1 VRTLNE
7 IQQMVETYLKNH
19 ESTLLSKY
27 TSIIVGGKRPIH
39 GREKSVEMTLTTFER
54 AEKCNA
60 LFLSEAGSGKTAL
73 ANELARM
80 DTKRVYLEVDFA
92 RLVVDLKDASD
103 LSGALKQM
111 ADEIEDAMKEI
122 NISLVLFFDEYHQ
135 LAKIS
140 ELALDGLK
148 PILEKSGSRGIRVIC
163 ATTYEEFDK
172 YLAENQALTERFQT
186 IKLEQL
192 TTDVIIQILQDF
204 ASDYITE
211 LPRDLAKYI
220 VDVTDKYFPE
230 RSQPRKSKD
239 VVDAMIGK
247 IQYAGKTVSKELVH
261 EVLRDGYDV
270 ELDTTVNP
278 FEIAKL
284 LNQRVFDQPNATQI
298 VEDSLQSQFAGFARK
313 DKPKASWLFCGKPAV
328 GKTELAKC
336 VADLMVKGSNNFI
349 RMDMSDYSHPDS
361 VATFKNELTR
371 KVWERPFSVILLDE
385 VEKATRGATLLLLQ
399 VLDEGYLTNRFN
411 RRVSFRNAYVIL
423 TTNAGSELFNTIGDY
438 FNDGD
443 GDLSKDRS
451 TLLPVLKRALSA
463 NGGDEIKFPP
473 ELLSRVD
480 AIIPFAPLSLET
492 QKKIAS
498 SALDKLAEETKQASN
513 TSIVFM
519 NKDDLVDYI
528 TIDLVSKNV
537 ETLGGAREV
546 KGIVSSL
553 VQTEIA
559 KAVNR
564 NPNRDTL
571 YVSVENM
578 ENSFARNTSIL
589 KTLAYLKVS

>member
-1 VRTLNE
+1 
-7 IQQMVETYLKNH
+7 MVETYLSNH
-19 ESTLLSKY
+19 KSTLLSKY
-27 TSIIVGGKRPIH
+27 TTIIIGGKRPVL
-39 GREKSVEMTLTTFER
+39 GRDKSVEMTLTTFER

-73 ANELARM
+73 ANELARV
-80 DTKRVYLEVDFA
+80 DTDRVYLEVDFA

-111 ADEIEDAMKEI
+111 ADEIEDAMNELRV
-122 NISLVLFFDEYHQ
+122 SMVLFFDEYHQ
-135 LAKIS
+135 LAKLS

-148 PILEKSGSRGIRVIC
+148 PILEKSGARGIRVIC

-192 TTDVIIQILQDF
+192 TTDVIIQIIQGF
-204 ASDYITE
+204 ASDYMD
-211 LPRDLAKYI
+211 LPYDLAKYI
-220 VDVTDKYFPE
+220 VEITDKYFPE

-247 IQYAGKTVSKELVH
+247 ITYAGKSVSKELVH

-278 FEIAKL
+278 FEIAEI
-284 LNQRVFDQPNATQI
+284 LNKQVFDQPNATQI
-298 VEDSLQSQFAGFARK
+298 VEDNLQSQFAGFERK

-336 VADLMVKGSNNFI
+336 VANLMVRGSNNFI

-371 KVWERPFSVILLDE
+371 KVWERPFSVVLLDE

-451 TLLPVLKRALSA
+451 TILPVLKRALSS

-480 AIIPFAPLSLET
+480 AIIPFAPLSLGT
-492 QKKIAS
+492 QKKIVS
-498 SALDKLAEETKQASN
+498 SALDKLAEETKRVSN
-513 TSIVFM
+513 TSIVFT
-519 NKDDLVDYI
+519 NKEDLIDFI

-578 ENSFARNTSIL
+578 ANSFARNSSIL

>member
-1 VRTLNE
+1 MRTLNE
-7 IQQMVETYLKNH
+7 IQQMVETYLSNH
-19 ESTLLSKY
+19 KSTLLSKY
-27 TSIIVGGKRPIH
+27 TSIIVGGKRPIL
-39 GREKSVEMTLTTFER
+39 GRDKSVEMTLTTFER

-73 ANELARM
+73 ANELARV
-80 DTKRVYLEVDFA
+80 DTDRVYLEVDFA

-111 ADEIEDAMKEI
+111 ADEIEDAMNELRV
-122 NISLVLFFDEYHQ
+122 SMVLFFDEYHQ
-135 LAKIS
+135 LAKLS

-148 PILEKSGSRGIRVIC
+148 PILEKSGARGIRVIC

-192 TTDVIIQILQDF
+192 TTDVIIQIIQGF
-204 ASDYITE
+204 ASDYMD
-211 LPRDLAKYI
+211 LPYDLAKYI
-220 VDVTDKYFPE
+220 VEITDKYFPE

-247 IQYAGKTVSKELVH
+247 ISYAGKSVSKELVH

-278 FEIAKL
+278 FEIANI
-284 LNQRVFDQPNATQI
+284 LNKQVFDQPNATQI
-298 VEDSLQSQFAGFARK
+298 VEDNLQSQFAGFERK

-336 VADLMVKGSNNFI
+336 VANLMVRGSNNFI

-371 KVWERPFSVILLDE
+371 KVWERPFSVVLLDE

-451 TLLPVLKRALSA
+451 TILPVLKRALSS

-480 AIIPFAPLSLET
+480 AIIPFAPLSLGT
-492 QKKIAS
+492 QKKIVS
-498 SALDKLAEETKQASN
+498 SALDKLAEETKRVSN
-513 TSIVFM
+513 TSIVFT
-519 NKDDLVDYI
+519 NKEDLIDFI

-578 ENSFARNTSIL
+578 ANSFARNSSIL

>member
-1 VRTLNE
+1 MRTLNE
-7 IQQMVETYLKNH
+7 IQQMVETYLSNH
-19 ESTLLSKY
+19 KSTLLSKY
-27 TSIIVGGKRPIH
+27 TSIIIGGKRPIL
-39 GREKSVEMTLTTFER
+39 GRDKSVDMTLTTFER

-73 ANELARM
+73 ANELARV
-80 DTKRVYLEVDFA
+80 DTDRVYLEVDFA

-111 ADEIEDAMKEI
+111 ADEIEDAMNELRV
-122 NISLVLFFDEYHQ
+122 SMVLFFDEYHQ
-135 LAKIS
+135 LAKLS

-148 PILEKSGSRGIRVIC
+148 PILEKSGARGIRVIC

-192 TTDVIIQILQDF
+192 TTDVIIQIIQGF
-204 ASDYITE
+204 ASDYMD
-211 LPRDLAKYI
+211 LPYDLAKYI
-220 VDVTDKYFPE
+220 VEITDKYFPE

-247 IQYAGKTVSKELVH
+247 ISYAGKSVSKELVH

-278 FEIAKL
+278 FEIANI
-284 LNQRVFDQPNATQI
+284 LNKQVFDQPNATQI
-298 VEDSLQSQFAGFARK
+298 VEDNLQSQFAGFERK

-336 VADLMVKGSNNFI
+336 VANLMVRGSNNFI

-371 KVWERPFSVILLDE
+371 KVWERPFSVVLLDE

-451 TLLPVLKRALSA
+451 TILPVLKRALSSS
-463 NGGDEIKFPP
+463 GGDEIKFPP

-480 AIIPFAPLSLET
+480 AIIPFAPLSLGT
-492 QKKIAS
+492 QKKIVS
-498 SALDKLAEETKQASN
+498 SALDKLAEETKRVSN
-513 TSIVFM
+513 TSIVFT
-519 NKDDLVDYI
+519 NKEDLIDFI

-578 ENSFARNTSIL
+578 ANSFARNSSIL

>member
-1 VRTLNE
+1 MRTLNE
-7 IQQMVETYLKNH
+7 IQEMVQTYLSNH
-19 ESTLLSKY
+19 TSTLLSKY
-27 TSIIVGGKRPIH
+27 TSIIIGGKRPIL
-39 GREKSVEMTLTTFER
+39 GRDKSVEMTLTTFER

-73 ANELARM
+73 ANELARI
-80 DTKRVYLEVDFA
+80 DTNRVYLEVDFA

-111 ADEIEDAMKEI
+111 ADEIEEAMNELQL
-122 NISLVLFFDEYHQ
+122 SLVLFFDEYHQ

-192 TTDVIIQILQDF
+192 TTDVIIQIIQGF
-204 ASDYITE
+204 ASDYME
-211 LPRDLAKYI
+211 LPYDLAKYI
-220 VDVTDKYFPE
+220 VDITDKYFPE

-247 IQYAGKTVSKELVH
+247 IKYAGKSVSKELVH

-278 FEIAKL
+278 FEIANI
-284 LNQRVFDQPNATQI
+284 LNQHVFDQPNATQI
-298 VEDSLQSQFAGFARK
+298 VEDNLQGQFAGYERK

-336 VADLMVKGSNNFI
+336 IANLMVRGSNNFI

-371 KVWERPFSVILLDE
+371 KVWERPFSVVLLDE

-423 TTNAGSELFNTIGDY
+423 TTNAGSELFTTVGDY
-438 FNDGD
+438 FNNGD

-451 TLLPVLKRALSA
+451 TLLPVLKRALSS

-480 AIIPFAPLSLET
+480 AIIPFAPLSLGT
-492 QKKIAS
+492 QKKIVS
-498 SALDKLAEETKQASN
+498 SALDKLAEETKRVSN
-513 TSIVFM
+513 TSIVFT
-519 NKDDLVDYI
+519 NKEDLIDFI
-528 TIDLVSKNV
+528 TIDLVPKNT

-578 ENSFARNTSIL
+578 ANSFARNPSIL

>member
-1 VRTLNE
+1 
-7 IQQMVETYLKNH
+7 MVETYLSNH
-19 ESTLLSKY
+19 KSTLLSKY
-27 TSIIVGGKRPIH
+27 TSIIIGGKRPIL
-39 GREKSVEMTLTTFER
+39 GRDKSVDMTLTTFER

-73 ANELARM
+73 ANELARI
-80 DTKRVYLEVDFA
+80 DTNRVYLEVDFA

-111 ADEIEDAMKEI
+111 ADEIEDAMNELRV
-122 NISLVLFFDEYHQ
+122 SMVLFFDEYHQ

-192 TTDVIIQILQDF
+192 TTDVIIQIIQGF
-204 ASDYITE
+204 ASDYMD
-211 LPRDLAKYI
+211 LPYDLAKYI
-220 VDVTDKYFPE
+220 VEITDKYFPE

-247 IQYAGKTVSKELVH
+247 ITYAGKSVSKELVH

-278 FEIAKL
+278 FEIANI
-284 LNQRVFDQPNATQI
+284 LNQQVFDQPNATQI
-298 VEDSLQSQFAGFARK
+298 VEDNLQSQFAGFERK

-336 VADLMVKGSNNFI
+336 VANLMVRGSNNFI

-371 KVWERPFSVILLDE
+371 KVWERPFSVVLLDE

-451 TLLPVLKRALSA
+451 TILPVLKRALSS

-480 AIIPFAPLSLET
+480 AIIPFAPLSLGT
-492 QKKIAS
+492 QKKIVS
-498 SALDKLAEETKQASN
+498 SALDKLAEETKRVSN
-513 TSIVFM
+513 TSIVFT
-519 NKDDLVDYI
+519 NKEDLIDFI

-578 ENSFARNTSIL
+578 ANSFARNSSIL

>member
-1 VRTLNE
+1 MRTLNE
-7 IQQMVETYLKNH
+7 IQQMVETYLSNH
-19 ESTLLSKY
+19 KSTLLSKY
-27 TSIIVGGKRPIH
+27 TSIIVGGKRPIL
-39 GREKSVEMTLTTFER
+39 GRDKSVDMTLTTFER

-73 ANELARM
+73 ANELARV
-80 DTKRVYLEVDFA
+80 DTDRVYLEVDFA

-111 ADEIEDAMKEI
+111 ADEIEDAMNELRV
-122 NISLVLFFDEYHQ
+122 SMVLFFDEYHQ
-135 LAKIS
+135 LAKLS

-148 PILEKSGSRGIRVIC
+148 PILEKSGARGIRVIC

-192 TTDVIIQILQDF
+192 TTDVIIQIIQGF
-204 ASDYITE
+204 ASDYMD
-211 LPRDLAKYI
+211 LPYDLAKYI
-220 VDVTDKYFPE
+220 VEITDKYFPE

-247 IQYAGKTVSKELVH
+247 ISYAGKSVSKELVH

-278 FEIAKL
+278 FKIAEI
-284 LNQRVFDQPNATQI
+284 LNKQVFDQPNATQI
-298 VEDSLQSQFAGFARK
+298 VEDNLQSQFAGFERK

-336 VADLMVKGSNNFI
+336 VANLMVRGSNNFI

-371 KVWERPFSVILLDE
+371 KVWERPFSVVLLDE

-451 TLLPVLKRALSA
+451 TILPVLKRALSS

-480 AIIPFAPLSLET
+480 AIIPFAPLSLGT
-492 QKKIAS
+492 QKKIVS
-498 SALDKLAEETKQASN
+498 SALDKLAEETKRVSN
-513 TSIVFM
+513 TSIVFT
-519 NKDDLVDYI
+519 NKEDLIDYI

-546 KGIVSSL
+546 KGIVASL

-578 ENSFARNTSIL
+578 ANSFARNSSIL

>member
-1 VRTLNE
+1 MRTLNE
-7 IQQMVETYLKNH
+7 IQEMVQTYLSNH
-19 ESTLLSKY
+19 KSTLLSKY
-27 TSIIVGGKRPIH
+27 TSIIIGGKRPIL
-39 GREKSVEMTLTTFER
+39 GRDKSVDMTLTTFER

-73 ANELARM
+73 ANELARV
-80 DTKRVYLEVDFA
+80 DTNRVYLEVDFA

-111 ADEIEDAMKEI
+111 ADEIEDAMNELRV
-122 NISLVLFFDEYHQ
+122 SMVLFFDEYHQ
-135 LAKIS
+135 LAKLS

-148 PILEKSGSRGIRVIC
+148 PILEKSGARGIRVIC

-192 TTDVIIQILQDF
+192 TTDVIIQIIQGF
-204 ASDYITE
+204 ASDYMD
-211 LPRDLAKYI
+211 LPYDLAKYI
-220 VDVTDKYFPE
+220 VEITDKYFPE

-247 IQYAGKTVSKELVH
+247 ISHTGKAVSKELVH

-278 FEIAKL
+278 FKIAET
-284 LNQRVFDQPNATQI
+284 LNQHVFDQPNATQI
-298 VEDSLQSQFAGFARK
+298 VEDALQSQFAGFERK

-336 VADLMVKGSNNFI
+336 VANLMVRGSNNFI

-371 KVWERPFSVILLDE
+371 KVWERPFSVVLLDE

-423 TTNAGSELFNTIGDY
+423 TTNDGSELLNTIGDN
-438 FNDGD
+438 FNGGD

-451 TLLPVLKRALSA
+451 TLLPVLKRALSS

-480 AIIPFAPLSLET
+480 AIIPFAPLSLGT
-492 QKKIAS
+492 QKKIVS
-498 SALDKLAEETKQASN
+498 SALDKLAEETKRVSN
-513 TSIVFM
+513 TSIVFT
-519 NKDDLVDYI
+519 NKEDLIDFI

-578 ENSFARNTSIL
+578 ANSFARNSSIL

>member
-1 VRTLNE
+1 
-7 IQQMVETYLKNH
+7 MVETYLSHHK
-19 ESTLLSKY
+19 STLLSKY
-27 TSIIVGGKRPIH
+27 TSIIIGGKRPIL
-39 GREKSVEMTLTTFER
+39 GRDKSVDMTLTTFER

-73 ANELARM
+73 ANELARV
-80 DTKRVYLEVDFA
+80 DTNRVYLEVDFA

-111 ADEIEDAMKEI
+111 ADEIEDAMNELRV
-122 NISLVLFFDEYHQ
+122 SMVLFFDEYHQ
-135 LAKIS
+135 LAKLS

-148 PILEKSGSRGIRVIC
+148 PILEKSGARGIRVIC

-192 TTDVIIQILQDF
+192 TTDVIIQIIQGF
-204 ASDYITE
+204 ASDYMD
-211 LPRDLAKYI
+211 LPYDLAKYI
-220 VDVTDKYFPE
+220 VEITDKYFPE

-247 IQYAGKTVSKELVH
+247 ISYAGKSVSKELVH

-278 FEIAKL
+278 FKIAEI
-284 LNQRVFDQPNATQI
+284 LNQQVFDQPNATQI
-298 VEDSLQSQFAGFARK
+298 VEDALQSQFAGFERK

-336 VADLMVKGSNNFI
+336 VANLMVRGSNNFI

-371 KVWERPFSVILLDE
+371 KVWERPFSVVLLDE

-451 TLLPVLKRALSA
+451 TILPVLKRALSS

-480 AIIPFAPLSLET
+480 AIIPFAPLSLGT
-492 QKKIAS
+492 QKKIVS
-498 SALDKLAEETKQASN
+498 SALDKLAEETKRVSN
-513 TSIVFM
+513 TSIVFT
-519 NKDDLVDYI
+519 NKEDLIDFI

-578 ENSFARNTSIL
+578 ANSFARNSSIL

>member
-1 VRTLNE
+1 MRTLNE
-7 IQQMVETYLKNH
+7 IQEMVQTYLSNH
-19 ESTLLSKY
+19 KSTLLSKY
-27 TSIIVGGKRPIH
+27 TSIIIGGKRPIL
-39 GREKSVEMTLTTFER
+39 GRDKSVDMTLTTFER

-73 ANELARM
+73 ANELARV
-80 DTKRVYLEVDFA
+80 DTNRVYLEVDFA

-111 ADEIEDAMKEI
+111 ADEIEDAMNELRV
-122 NISLVLFFDEYHQ
+122 SMVLFFDEYHQ
-135 LAKIS
+135 LAKLS

-148 PILEKSGSRGIRVIC
+148 PILEKSGARGIRVIC

-192 TTDVIIQILQDF
+192 TTDVIIQIIQGF
-204 ASDYITE
+204 ASDYMD
-211 LPRDLAKYI
+211 LPYDLAKYI
-220 VDVTDKYFPE
+220 VEITDKYFPE

-247 IQYAGKTVSKELVH
+247 ISYAGKSVSKELVH

-278 FEIAKL
+278 FKIAEI
-284 LNQRVFDQPNATQI
+284 LNKQVFDQPNATQI
-298 VEDSLQSQFAGFARK
+298 VEDALQSQFAGFERK

-336 VADLMVKGSNNFI
+336 VANLMVRGSNNFI

-371 KVWERPFSVILLDE
+371 KVWERPFSVVLLDE

-451 TLLPVLKRALSA
+451 TILPVLKRALSS

-480 AIIPFAPLSLET
+480 AIIPFAPLSLGT
-492 QKKIAS
+492 QKKIVS
-498 SALDKLAEETKQASN
+498 SALDKLAEETKRVSN
-513 TSIVFM
+513 TSIVFT
-519 NKDDLVDYI
+519 NKEDLIDFI

-578 ENSFARNTSIL
+578 ANSFARNSSIL

>member
-1 VRTLNE
+1 
-7 IQQMVETYLKNH
+7 
-19 ESTLLSKY
+19 
-27 TSIIVGGKRPIH
+27 
-39 GREKSVEMTLTTFER
+39 MTLTTFER

-73 ANELARM
+73 ANELARV
-80 DTKRVYLEVDFA
+80 DTNRVYLEVDFA

-111 ADEIEDAMKEI
+111 ADEIEDAMNELRV
-122 NISLVLFFDEYHQ
+122 SMVLFFDEYHQ
-135 LAKIS
+135 LAKLS

-148 PILEKSGSRGIRVIC
+148 PILEKSGARGIRVIC

-192 TTDVIIQILQDF
+192 TTDVIIQIIQGF
-204 ASDYITE
+204 ASDYMD
-211 LPRDLAKYI
+211 LPYDLAKYI
-220 VDVTDKYFPE
+220 VEITDKYFPE

-247 IQYAGKTVSKELVH
+247 ISHTGKAVSKELVH

-278 FEIAKL
+278 FKIAET
-284 LNQRVFDQPNATQI
+284 LNQHVFDQPNATQI
-298 VEDSLQSQFAGFARK
+298 VEDALQSQFAGFERK

-336 VADLMVKGSNNFI
+336 VANLMVRGSNNFI

-371 KVWERPFSVILLDE
+371 KVWERPFSVVLLDE

-423 TTNAGSELFNTIGDY
+423 TTNDGSELLNTIGDN
-438 FNDGD
+438 FNGGD

-451 TLLPVLKRALSA
+451 TLLPVLKRALSS

-480 AIIPFAPLSLET
+480 AIIPFAPLSLGT
-492 QKKIAS
+492 QKKIVS
-498 SALDKLAEETKQASN
+498 SALDKLAEETKRVSN
-513 TSIVFM
+513 TSIVFT
-519 NKDDLVDYI
+519 NKEDLIDFI

-578 ENSFARNTSIL
+578 ANSFARNSSIL

>member
-1 VRTLNE
+1 MRTLNE
-7 IQQMVETYLKNH
+7 IQQMVETYLSNH
-19 ESTLLSKY
+19 KSTLLSKY
-27 TSIIVGGKRPIH
+27 TSIIIGGKRPIL
-39 GREKSVEMTLTTFER
+39 GRDKSVDMTLTTFER

-73 ANELARM
+73 ANELARV
-80 DTKRVYLEVDFA
+80 DTNRVYLEVDFA

-111 ADEIEDAMKEI
+111 ADEIEDAMNELRV
-122 NISLVLFFDEYHQ
+122 SMVLFFDEYHQ
-135 LAKIS
+135 LAKLS

-148 PILEKSGSRGIRVIC
+148 PILEKSGARGIRVIC

-192 TTDVIIQILQDF
+192 TTDVIIQIIQGF
-204 ASDYITE
+204 ASDYMD
-211 LPRDLAKYI
+211 LPYDLAKYI
-220 VDVTDKYFPE
+220 VAITDKYFPE

-247 IQYAGKTVSKELVH
+247 ITYAGKSVSKELVH

-278 FEIAKL
+278 FEIAEI
-284 LNQRVFDQPNATQI
+284 LNKQVFDQPNATQI
-298 VEDSLQSQFAGFARK
+298 VEDNLQSQFAGFERK

-336 VADLMVKGSNNFI
+336 VANLMVRGSNNFI

-371 KVWERPFSVILLDE
+371 KVWERPFSVVLLDE

-451 TLLPVLKRALSA
+451 TILPVLKRALSSS
-463 NGGDEIKFPP
+463 GGDEIKFPP

-480 AIIPFAPLSLET
+480 AIIPFAPLSLGT
-492 QKKIAS
+492 QKKIVS
-498 SALDKLAEETKQASN
+498 SALDKLAEETKRVSN
-513 TSIVFM
+513 TSIVFT
-519 NKDDLVDYI
+519 NKEDLIDFI

-578 ENSFARNTSIL
+578 ANSFARNSSIL

>member
-1 VRTLNE
+1 
-7 IQQMVETYLKNH
+7 MVETYLSNH
-19 ESTLLSKY
+19 KSTLLSKY
-27 TSIIVGGKRPIH
+27 TSIIVGGKRPIL
-39 GREKSVEMTLTTFER
+39 GRDKSVEMTLTTFER

-73 ANELARM
+73 ANELARV
-80 DTKRVYLEVDFA
+80 DTNRVYLEVDFA

-111 ADEIEDAMKEI
+111 ADEIEDAMNELRV
-122 NISLVLFFDEYHQ
+122 SMVLFFDEYHQ
-135 LAKIS
+135 LAKLS

-148 PILEKSGSRGIRVIC
+148 PILEKSGARGIRVIC

-192 TTDVIIQILQDF
+192 TTDVIIQIIQGF
-204 ASDYITE
+204 ASDYMD
-211 LPRDLAKYI
+211 LPYDLAKYI
-220 VDVTDKYFPE
+220 VEITDKYFPE

-247 IQYAGKTVSKELVH
+247 ITYAGKSVSKELVH

-278 FEIAKL
+278 FEIAEI
-284 LNQRVFDQPNATQI
+284 LNKQVFDQPNATQI
-298 VEDSLQSQFAGFARK
+298 VEDNLQSQFAGFERK

-336 VADLMVKGSNNFI
+336 VANLMVRGANNFI

-371 KVWERPFSVILLDE
+371 KVWERPFSVVLLDE

-451 TLLPVLKRALSA
+451 TILPVLKRALSSS
-463 NGGDEIKFPP
+463 GGDEIKFPP

-480 AIIPFAPLSLET
+480 AIIPFAPLSLGT
-492 QKKIAS
+492 QKKIVS
-498 SALDKLAEETKQASN
+498 SALDKLAEETKRVSN
-513 TSIVFM
+513 TSIVFT
-519 NKDDLVDYI
+519 NKEDLIDFI

-578 ENSFARNTSIL
+578 ANSFARNSSIL

>member
-1 VRTLNE
+1 MRTLNE
-7 IQQMVETYLKNH
+7 IQEMVQTYLSNH
-19 ESTLLSKY
+19 KSTLLSKY
-27 TSIIVGGKRPIH
+27 TSIIVGGKRPIL
-39 GREKSVEMTLTTFER
+39 GRDKSVDMTLTTFER

-73 ANELARM
+73 ANELARV
-80 DTKRVYLEVDFA
+80 DTDRVYLEVDFA

-111 ADEIEDAMKEI
+111 ADEIEDAMNELRV
-122 NISLVLFFDEYHQ
+122 SMVLFFDEYHQ
-135 LAKIS
+135 LAKLS

-148 PILEKSGSRGIRVIC
+148 PILEKSGARGIRVIC

-192 TTDVIIQILQDF
+192 TTDVIIQIIQGF
-204 ASDYITE
+204 ASDYID
-211 LPRDLAKYI
+211 LPYDLAKYI
-220 VDVTDKYFPE
+220 VEITDKYFPE
-230 RSQPRKSKD
+230 RSQPRKAKD

-247 IQYAGKTVSKELVH
+247 ISYAGKSVSKELVH

-278 FEIAKL
+278 FEIAEI
-284 LNQRVFDQPNATQI
+284 LNKQVFDQPNATQI
-298 VEDSLQSQFAGFARK
+298 VEDALQSQFAGFERK

-336 VADLMVKGSNNFI
+336 VANLMVRGSNNFI

-371 KVWERPFSVILLDE
+371 KVWERPFSVVLLDE

-451 TLLPVLKRALSA
+451 TILPVLKRALSS

-480 AIIPFAPLSLET
+480 AIIPFAPLSLGT
-492 QKKIAS
+492 QKKIVS
-498 SALDKLAEETKQASN
+498 SALDKLAEETKRVSN
-513 TSIVFM
+513 TSIVFT
-519 NKDDLVDYI
+519 NKEDLIDFI

-578 ENSFARNTSIL
+578 ANSFARNSSIL

>member
-1 VRTLNE
+1 MRTLNE
-7 IQQMVETYLKNH
+7 IQEMVQTYLSNH
-19 ESTLLSKY
+19 KSTLLSKY
-27 TSIIVGGKRPIH
+27 TSIIIGGKRPIL
-39 GREKSVEMTLTTFER
+39 GRDKSVDMTLTTFER

-73 ANELARM
+73 ANELARV
-80 DTKRVYLEVDFA
+80 DTNRVYLEVDFA

-111 ADEIEDAMKEI
+111 ADEIEDAMNELRV
-122 NISLVLFFDEYHQ
+122 SMVLFFDEYHQ
-135 LAKIS
+135 LAKLS

-148 PILEKSGSRGIRVIC
+148 PILEKSGARGIRVIC

-192 TTDVIIQILQDF
+192 TTDVIIQIIQGF
-204 ASDYITE
+204 ASDYMD
-211 LPRDLAKYI
+211 LPYDLAKYI
-220 VDVTDKYFPE
+220 VEITDKYFPE

-247 IQYAGKTVSKELVH
+247 ITYAGKSVSKELVH

-278 FEIAKL
+278 FKIAEI
-284 LNQRVFDQPNATQI
+284 LNQQVFDQPNATQI
-298 VEDSLQSQFAGFARK
+298 VEDALQSQFAGFERK

-336 VADLMVKGSNNFI
+336 VANLMVRGSNNFI

-371 KVWERPFSVILLDE
+371 KVWERPFSVVLLDE

-451 TLLPVLKRALSA
+451 TILPVLKRALSSS
-463 NGGDEIKFPP
+463 GGDEIKFPP

-480 AIIPFAPLSLET
+480 AIIPFAPLSLGT
-492 QKKIAS
+492 QKKIVS
-498 SALDKLAEETKQASN
+498 SALDKLAEETKRVSN
-513 TSIVFM
+513 TSIVFT
-519 NKDDLVDYI
+519 NKEDLIDFI

-578 ENSFARNTSIL
+578 ANSFARNSSIL

>member
-1 VRTLNE
+1 
-7 IQQMVETYLKNH
+7 MVETYLSNH
-19 ESTLLSKY
+19 KSTLLSKY
-27 TSIIVGGKRPIH
+27 TSIIIGGKRPIL
-39 GREKSVEMTLTTFER
+39 GRDKSVDMTLTTFER

-73 ANELARM
+73 ANELARV
-80 DTKRVYLEVDFA
+80 DTNRVYLEVDFA

-111 ADEIEDAMKEI
+111 ADEIEDAMNELRV
-122 NISLVLFFDEYHQ
+122 SMVLFFDEYHQ
-135 LAKIS
+135 LAKLS

-148 PILEKSGSRGIRVIC
+148 PILEKSGARGIRVIC

-192 TTDVIIQILQDF
+192 TTDVIIQIIQGF
-204 ASDYITE
+204 ASDYMD
-211 LPRDLAKYI
+211 LPYDLAKYI
-220 VDVTDKYFPE
+220 VEITDKYFPE

-247 IQYAGKTVSKELVH
+247 ISYAGKSVSKELVH

-278 FEIAKL
+278 FEIANI
-284 LNQRVFDQPNATQI
+284 LNKQVFDQPNATQI
-298 VEDSLQSQFAGFARK
+298 VEDALQSQFAGFERK

-336 VADLMVKGSNNFI
+336 VANLMVRGSNNFI

-371 KVWERPFSVILLDE
+371 KVWERPFSVVLLDE

-451 TLLPVLKRALSA
+451 TILPVLKRALSS

-480 AIIPFAPLSLET
+480 AIIPFAPLSLGT
-492 QKKIAS
+492 QKKIVS
-498 SALDKLAEETKQASN
+498 SALDKLAEETKRVSN
-513 TSIVFM
+513 TSIVFT
-519 NKDDLVDYI
+519 NKEDLIDFI

-578 ENSFARNTSIL
+578 ANSFARNSSIL

>member
-1 VRTLNE
+1 MRTLNE
-7 IQQMVETYLKNH
+7 IQQMVETYLSNH
-19 ESTLLSKY
+19 KSTLLSKY
-27 TSIIVGGKRPIH
+27 TSVIIGGKRPIL
-39 GREKSVEMTLTTFER
+39 GRDKSVDMTLTTFER

-73 ANELARM
+73 ANELARI
-80 DTKRVYLEVDFA
+80 DTDRVYLEVDFA

-111 ADEIEDAMKEI
+111 ADEIEDAMNELRV
-122 NISLVLFFDEYHQ
+122 SMVLFFDEYHQ
-135 LAKIS
+135 LAKLS

-192 TTDVIIQILQDF
+192 TTDVIIQIIQAF
-204 ASDYITE
+204 ASDYMD
-211 LPRDLAKYI
+211 LPYDLAKYI
-220 VDVTDKYFPE
+220 VEITDKYFPE

-247 IQYAGKTVSKELVH
+247 ITYAGKSVSKELVH

-278 FEIAKL
+278 FEIANI
-284 LNQRVFDQPNATQI
+284 LNQQVFDQPNATQI
-298 VEDSLQSQFAGFARK
+298 VEDNLQSQFAGFERK

-336 VADLMVKGSNNFI
+336 VANLMVRGSNNFI

-371 KVWERPFSVILLDE
+371 KVWERPFSVVLLDE

-451 TLLPVLKRALSA
+451 TILPVLKRALSS

-480 AIIPFAPLSLET
+480 AIIPFAPLSLGT
-492 QKKIAS
+492 QKKIVS
-498 SALDKLAEETKQASN
+498 SALDKLAEETKRVSN
-513 TSIVFM
+513 TSIVFT
-519 NKDDLVDYI
+519 NKEDLIDFI

-578 ENSFARNTSIL
+578 ANSFARNSSIL

>member
-1 VRTLNE
+1 MRTLNE
-7 IQQMVETYLKNH
+7 IQEMVQTYLSNH
-19 ESTLLSKY
+19 KSTLLSKY
-27 TSIIVGGKRPIH
+27 TSIIVGGKRPIL
-39 GREKSVEMTLTTFER
+39 GRDKSVDMTLTTFER

-73 ANELARM
+73 ANELARV
-80 DTKRVYLEVDFA
+80 DTDRVYLEVDFA

-111 ADEIEDAMKEI
+111 ADEIEDAMNELRV
-122 NISLVLFFDEYHQ
+122 SMVLFFDEYHQ
-135 LAKIS
+135 LAKLS

-148 PILEKSGSRGIRVIC
+148 PILEKSGARGIRVIC

-192 TTDVIIQILQDF
+192 TTDVIIQIIQGF
-204 ASDYITE
+204 ASDYMD
-211 LPRDLAKYI
+211 LPYDLAKYI
-220 VDVTDKYFPE
+220 VEITDKYFPE

-247 IQYAGKTVSKELVH
+247 ITYAGKSVSKELVH

-278 FEIAKL
+278 FEIAEI
-284 LNQRVFDQPNATQI
+284 LNKQVFDQPNATQI
-298 VEDSLQSQFAGFARK
+298 VEDNLQSQFAGFERK

-336 VADLMVKGSNNFI
+336 VANLMVRGSNNFI

-371 KVWERPFSVILLDE
+371 KVWERPFSVVLLDE

-451 TLLPVLKRALSA
+451 TILPVLKRALSS

-480 AIIPFAPLSLET
+480 AIIPFAPLSLGT
-492 QKKIAS
+492 QKKIVS
-498 SALDKLAEETKQASN
+498 SALDKLAEETKRVSN
-513 TSIVFM
+513 TSIVFT
-519 NKDDLVDYI
+519 NKEDLIDYI

-578 ENSFARNTSIL
+578 ANSFARNSSIL

>member
-1 VRTLNE
+1 MRTLNE
-7 IQQMVETYLKNH
+7 IQEMVETYLSNH
-19 ESTLLSKY
+19 KSTLLSKY
-27 TSIIVGGKRPIH
+27 TSIIVGGKRPIL
-39 GREKSVEMTLTTFER
+39 GRDKSVDMTLTTFER

-73 ANELARM
+73 ANELARV
-80 DTKRVYLEVDFA
+80 DTNRVYLEVDFA

-111 ADEIEDAMKEI
+111 ADEIEDAMNELRV
-122 NISLVLFFDEYHQ
+122 SMVLFFDEYHQ
-135 LAKIS
+135 LAKLS

-148 PILEKSGSRGIRVIC
+148 PILEKSGARGIRVIC

-192 TTDVIIQILQDF
+192 TTDVIIQIIQGF
-204 ASDYITE
+204 ASDYMD
-211 LPRDLAKYI
+211 LPYDLAKYI
-220 VDVTDKYFPE
+220 VEITDKYFPE

-247 IQYAGKTVSKELVH
+247 ISYAGKSVSKELVH

-278 FEIAKL
+278 FKIAEI
-284 LNQRVFDQPNATQI
+284 LNQQVFDQPNATQI
-298 VEDSLQSQFAGFARK
+298 VEDALQSQFAGFERK

-336 VADLMVKGSNNFI
+336 VANLMVRGSNNFI

-371 KVWERPFSVILLDE
+371 KVWERPFSVVLLDE

-451 TLLPVLKRALSA
+451 TILPVLKRALSSS
-463 NGGDEIKFPP
+463 GGDEIKFPP

-480 AIIPFAPLSLET
+480 AIIPFAPLSLGT
-492 QKKIAS
+492 QKKIVS
-498 SALDKLAEETKQASN
+498 SALDKLAEETKRVSN
-513 TSIVFM
+513 TSIVFT
-519 NKDDLVDYI
+519 NKEDLIDFI

-578 ENSFARNTSIL
+578 ANSFARNSSIL

>member
-1 VRTLNE
+1 MRTLNE
-7 IQQMVETYLKNH
+7 IQEMVQTYLSNH
-19 ESTLLSKY
+19 KSTLLSKY
-27 TSIIVGGKRPIH
+27 TSIIIGGKRPIL
-39 GREKSVEMTLTTFER
+39 GRDKSVDMTLTTFER

-73 ANELARM
+73 ANELARV
-80 DTKRVYLEVDFA
+80 DTDRVYLEVDFA

-103 LSGALKQM
+103 LSGALKQI
-111 ADEIEDAMKEI
+111 ADEIEDAMNELRV
-122 NISLVLFFDEYHQ
+122 SMVLFFDEYHQ
-135 LAKIS
+135 LAKLS

-148 PILEKSGSRGIRVIC
+148 PILEKSGARGIRVIC

-192 TTDVIIQILQDF
+192 TTDVIIQIIQGF
-204 ASDYITE
+204 ASDYMD
-211 LPRDLAKYI
+211 LPYDLAKYI
-220 VDVTDKYFPE
+220 VEITDKYFPE

-247 IQYAGKTVSKELVH
+247 ISYAGKSVSKELVH

-278 FEIAKL
+278 FKIAEI
-284 LNQRVFDQPNATQI
+284 LNQQVFDQPNATQI
-298 VEDSLQSQFAGFARK
+298 VEDALQSQFAGFERK

-336 VADLMVKGSNNFI
+336 VANLMVRGSNNFI

-361 VATFKNELTR
+361 VTTFKNELTR
-371 KVWERPFSVILLDE
+371 KVWERPFSVVLLDE

-451 TLLPVLKRALSA
+451 TILPVLKRALSS

-480 AIIPFAPLSLET
+480 AIIPFAPLSLGT
-492 QKKIAS
+492 QKKIVS
-498 SALDKLAEETKQASN
+498 SALDKLAEETKRVSN
-513 TSIVFM
+513 TSIVFT
-519 NKDDLVDYI
+519 NKEDLIDFI

-578 ENSFARNTSIL
+578 ANSFARNSSIL

>member
-1 VRTLNE
+1 MRTLNE
-7 IQQMVETYLKNH
+7 IQEMVQTYLSNH
-19 ESTLLSKY
+19 KSALLSKY
-27 TSIIVGGKRPIH
+27 TSIIVGGKRPIL
-39 GREKSVEMTLTTFER
+39 GRDKSVDMTLTTFER

-73 ANELARM
+73 ANELARV
-80 DTKRVYLEVDFA
+80 DTNRVYLEVDFA

-111 ADEIEDAMKEI
+111 ADEIEDAMNELRV
-122 NISLVLFFDEYHQ
+122 SMVLFFDEYHQ
-135 LAKIS
+135 LAKLS

-148 PILEKSGSRGIRVIC
+148 PILEKSGARGIRVIC

-192 TTDVIIQILQDF
+192 TTDVIIQIIQGF
-204 ASDYITE
+204 ASDYMD
-211 LPRDLAKYI
+211 LPYDLAKYI
-220 VDVTDKYFPE
+220 VEITDKYFPE

-247 IQYAGKTVSKELVH
+247 ISYAGKSVSKELVH

-278 FEIAKL
+278 FKIAEI
-284 LNQRVFDQPNATQI
+284 LNQQVFDQPNATQI
-298 VEDSLQSQFAGFARK
+298 VEDALQSQFAGFERK

-336 VADLMVKGSNNFI
+336 VANLMVRGSNNFI

-371 KVWERPFSVILLDE
+371 KVWERPFSVVLLDE

-451 TLLPVLKRALSA
+451 TILPVLKRALSS

-480 AIIPFAPLSLET
+480 AIIPFAPLSLGT
-492 QKKIAS
+492 QKKIVS
-498 SALDKLAEETKQASN
+498 SALDKLAEETKRVSN
-513 TSIVFM
+513 TSIVFT
-519 NKDDLVDYI
+519 NKEDLIDFI

-578 ENSFARNTSIL
+578 ANSFARNSSIL

>member
-1 VRTLNE
+1 MRTLNE
-7 IQQMVETYLKNH
+7 IQEMVQTYLSNH
-19 ESTLLSKY
+19 KSTLLSKY
-27 TSIIVGGKRPIH
+27 TSIIVGGKRPIL
-39 GREKSVEMTLTTFER
+39 GRDKSVDMTLTTFER

-73 ANELARM
+73 ANELARV
-80 DTKRVYLEVDFA
+80 DTNRVYLEVDFA

-111 ADEIEDAMKEI
+111 ADEIEDAMNELRV
-122 NISLVLFFDEYHQ
+122 SMVLFFDEYHQ
-135 LAKIS
+135 LAKLS

-148 PILEKSGSRGIRVIC
+148 PILEKSGARGIRVIC

-192 TTDVIIQILQDF
+192 TTDVIIQIIQGF
-204 ASDYITE
+204 ASDYMD
-211 LPRDLAKYI
+211 LPYDLAKYI
-220 VDVTDKYFPE
+220 VEITDKYFPE

-247 IQYAGKTVSKELVH
+247 ISYAGKSVSKELVH

-278 FEIAKL
+278 FEIAEI
-284 LNQRVFDQPNATQI
+284 LNKQVFDQPNATQI
-298 VEDSLQSQFAGFARK
+298 VEDALQSQFAGFERK

-336 VADLMVKGSNNFI
+336 VANLMVRGSNNFI

-371 KVWERPFSVILLDE
+371 KVWERPFSVVLLDE

-451 TLLPVLKRALSA
+451 TILPVLKRALSS

-480 AIIPFAPLSLET
+480 AIIPFAPLSLGT
-492 QKKIAS
+492 QKKIVS
-498 SALDKLAEETKQASN
+498 SALDKLAEETKRVSN
-513 TSIVFM
+513 TSIVFT
-519 NKDDLVDYI
+519 NKEDLIDFI

-578 ENSFARNTSIL
+578 ANSFARNSSIL

>member
-1 VRTLNE
+1 MRTLNE
-7 IQQMVETYLKNH
+7 IQEMVQTYLSNH
-19 ESTLLSKY
+19 KSTLLSKY
-27 TSIIVGGKRPIH
+27 TSIIIGGKRPIL
-39 GREKSVEMTLTTFER
+39 GRDKSVDMTLTTFER

-73 ANELARM
+73 ANELARV
-80 DTKRVYLEVDFA
+80 DTNRVYLEVDFA

-111 ADEIEDAMKEI
+111 ADEIEDAMNELRV
-122 NISLVLFFDEYHQ
+122 SMVLFFDEYHQ
-135 LAKIS
+135 LAKLS

-148 PILEKSGSRGIRVIC
+148 PILEKSGARGIRVIC

-192 TTDVIIQILQDF
+192 TTDVIIQIIQGF
-204 ASDYITE
+204 ASDYMD
-211 LPRDLAKYI
+211 LPYDLAKYI
-220 VDVTDKYFPE
+220 VEITDKYFPE

-247 IQYAGKTVSKELVH
+247 ISYAGKSVSKELVH

-278 FEIAKL
+278 FKIAEI
-284 LNQRVFDQPNATQI
+284 LNQQVFDQPNATQI
-298 VEDSLQSQFAGFARK
+298 VEDALQSQFAGFERK

-336 VADLMVKGSNNFI
+336 VANLMVRGSNNFI

-371 KVWERPFSVILLDE
+371 KVWERPFSVVLLDE

-451 TLLPVLKRALSA
+451 TILPVLKRALSS

-480 AIIPFAPLSLET
+480 AIIPFAPLSLGT
-492 QKKIAS
+492 QKKIVS
-498 SALDKLAEETKQASN
+498 SALDKLAEETKRVSN
-513 TSIVFM
+513 TSIVFT
-519 NKDDLVDYI
+519 NKEDLIDFI

-578 ENSFARNTSIL
+578 ANSFARNSSIL

>member
-1 VRTLNE
+1 MRTLNE
-7 IQQMVETYLKNH
+7 IQEMVQTYLSNH
-19 ESTLLSKY
+19 KSTLLSKY
-27 TSIIVGGKRPIH
+27 TSIIIGGKRPIL
-39 GREKSVEMTLTTFER
+39 GRDKSVDMTLTTFER

-73 ANELARM
+73 ANELARV
-80 DTKRVYLEVDFA
+80 DTDRVYLEVDFA

-111 ADEIEDAMKEI
+111 ADEIEDAMNEI
-122 NISLVLFFDEYHQ
+122 RVSMVLFFDEYHQ
-135 LAKIS
+135 LAKLS

-148 PILEKSGSRGIRVIC
+148 PILEKSGARGIRVIC

-192 TTDVIIQILQDF
+192 TTDVIIQIIQGF
-204 ASDYITE
+204 ASDYMD
-211 LPRDLAKYI
+211 LPYDLAKYI
-220 VDVTDKYFPE
+220 VEITDKYFPE

-247 IQYAGKTVSKELVH
+247 ISYAGKSVSKELVH

-278 FEIAKL
+278 FEIAEI
-284 LNQRVFDQPNATQI
+284 LNKQVFDQPNATQI
-298 VEDSLQSQFAGFARK
+298 VEDALQSQFAGFERK

-336 VADLMVKGSNNFI
+336 VADLMVRGSNNFI

-371 KVWERPFSVILLDE
+371 KVWERPFSVVLLDE

-451 TLLPVLKRALSA
+451 TILPVLKRALSS

-480 AIIPFAPLSLET
+480 AIIPFAPLSLGT
-492 QKKIAS
+492 QKKIVS
-498 SALDKLAEETKQASN
+498 SALDKLAEETKRASN
-513 TSIVFM
+513 TSIVFT
-519 NKDDLVDYI
+519 NKEDLIDFI

-578 ENSFARNTSIL
+578 ANSFARNSSIL

>member
-1 VRTLNE
+1 MRTLNE
-7 IQQMVETYLKNH
+7 IQEMVETYLSNH
-19 ESTLLSKY
+19 KSTLLSKY
-27 TSIIVGGKRPIH
+27 TTIIVGGKRPIL
-39 GREKSVEMTLTTFER
+39 GRDKSVEMTLTTFER

-73 ANELARM
+73 ANELARV
-80 DTKRVYLEVDFA
+80 DTDRVYLEVDFA

-111 ADEIEDAMKEI
+111 ADEIEDAMNELRV
-122 NISLVLFFDEYHQ
+122 SMVLFFDEYHQ
-135 LAKIS
+135 LAKLS

-148 PILEKSGSRGIRVIC
+148 PILEKSGARGIRVIC

-192 TTDVIIQILQDF
+192 TTDVIIQIIQGF
-204 ASDYITE
+204 ASDYID
-211 LPRDLAKYI
+211 LPYDLAKYI
-220 VDVTDKYFPE
+220 VEITDKYFPE

-247 IQYAGKTVSKELVH
+247 ITYSGKSVSKELVH

-278 FEIAKL
+278 FEIAEI
-284 LNQRVFDQPNATQI
+284 LNQHVFDQPNATQI
-298 VEDSLQSQFAGFARK
+298 VEDNLQSQFAGFERK

-336 VADLMVKGSNNFI
+336 VANLMVRGSNNFI

-361 VATFKNELTR
+361 VAIFKNELTR
-371 KVWERPFSVILLDE
+371 KVWERPFSVVLLDE

-451 TLLPVLKRALSA
+451 TILPVLKRALSSS
-463 NGGDEIKFPP
+463 GGDEIKFPP

-480 AIIPFAPLSLET
+480 AIIPFAPLSLGT
-492 QKKIAS
+492 QKKIVS
-498 SALDKLAEETKQASN
+498 SALDKLAEETKRVSN
-513 TSIVFM
+513 TSIVFT
-519 NKDDLVDYI
+519 NKEDLIDFI

-578 ENSFARNTSIL
+578 ANSFARNSSIL

>member
-1 VRTLNE
+1 MRTLNE
-7 IQQMVETYLKNH
+7 IQQMVETYLSNH
-19 ESTLLSKY
+19 KSTLLSKY
-27 TSIIVGGKRPIH
+27 TSIIIGGKRPIL
-39 GREKSVEMTLTTFER
+39 GRDKSVDMTLTTFER

-73 ANELARM
+73 ANELARV
-80 DTKRVYLEVDFA
+80 DTNRVYLEVDFA

-111 ADEIEDAMKEI
+111 ADEIEDAMNELRV
-122 NISLVLFFDEYHQ
+122 SMVLFFDEYHQ
-135 LAKIS
+135 LAKLS

-148 PILEKSGSRGIRVIC
+148 PILEKSGARGIRVIC

-192 TTDVIIQILQDF
+192 TTDVIIQIIQGF
-204 ASDYITE
+204 ASDYID
-211 LPRDLAKYI
+211 LPYDLAKYI
-220 VDVTDKYFPE
+220 VEITDKYFPE

-247 IQYAGKTVSKELVH
+247 ITYAGKSVSKELVH

-278 FEIAKL
+278 FEIANI
-284 LNQRVFDQPNATQI
+284 LNKQVFDQPNATQI
-298 VEDSLQSQFAGFARK
+298 VEDNLQSQFAGFERK

-336 VADLMVKGSNNFI
+336 VANLMVRGSNNFI

-371 KVWERPFSVILLDE
+371 KVWERPFSVVLLDE

-451 TLLPVLKRALSA
+451 TILPVLKRALSSS
-463 NGGDEIKFPP
+463 GGDEIKFPP

-480 AIIPFAPLSLET
+480 AIIPFAPLSLGT
-492 QKKIAS
+492 QKKIVS
-498 SALDKLAEETKQASN
+498 SALDKLAEETKRVSN
-513 TSIVFM
+513 TSIVFT
-519 NKDDLVDYI
+519 NKEDLIDFI

-578 ENSFARNTSIL
+578 ANSFARNSSIL

>member
-1 VRTLNE
+1 MRTLNE
-7 IQQMVETYLKNH
+7 IQQMVETYLSNH
-19 ESTLLSKY
+19 KSTLLSKY
-27 TSIIVGGKRPIH
+27 TSIIIGGKRPIL
-39 GREKSVEMTLTTFER
+39 GRDKSVDMTLTTFER

-73 ANELARM
+73 ANELARV
-80 DTKRVYLEVDFA
+80 DTNRVYLEVDFA

-111 ADEIEDAMKEI
+111 ADEIEDAMNELRV
-122 NISLVLFFDEYHQ
+122 SMVLFFDEYHQ
-135 LAKIS
+135 LAKLS

-148 PILEKSGSRGIRVIC
+148 PILEKSGARGIRVIC

-192 TTDVIIQILQDF
+192 TTDVIIQIIQGF
-204 ASDYITE
+204 ASDYMD
-211 LPRDLAKYI
+211 LPYDLAKYI
-220 VDVTDKYFPE
+220 VEITDKYFPE

-247 IQYAGKTVSKELVH
+247 ISYAGKSVSKELVH

-278 FEIAKL
+278 FKIAEI
-284 LNQRVFDQPNATQI
+284 LNQQVFDQPNATQI
-298 VEDSLQSQFAGFARK
+298 VEDALQSQFAGFERK

-336 VADLMVKGSNNFI
+336 VANLMVRGSNNFI

-361 VATFKNELTR
+361 VTTFKNELTR
-371 KVWERPFSVILLDE
+371 KVWERPFSVVLLDE

-451 TLLPVLKRALSA
+451 TILPVLKRALSS

-480 AIIPFAPLSLET
+480 AIIPFAPLSLGT
-492 QKKIAS
+492 QKKIVS
-498 SALDKLAEETKQASN
+498 SALDKLAEETKRVSS
-513 TSIVFM
+513 TSIVFT
-519 NKDDLVDYI
+519 NKEDLIDFI

-578 ENSFARNTSIL
+578 ANSFARNSSIL

>member
-1 VRTLNE
+1 MRTLNE
-7 IQQMVETYLKNH
+7 IQEMVQTYLSNH
-19 ESTLLSKY
+19 KSTLLSKY
-27 TSIIVGGKRPIH
+27 TSIIIGGKRPIL
-39 GREKSVEMTLTTFER
+39 GRDKSVDMTLTTFKR

-73 ANELARM
+73 ANELARV
-80 DTKRVYLEVDFA
+80 DTNRVYLEVDFA

-111 ADEIEDAMKEI
+111 ADEIEDAMNELRV
-122 NISLVLFFDEYHQ
+122 SMVLFFDEYHQ
-135 LAKIS
+135 LAKLS

-148 PILEKSGSRGIRVIC
+148 PILEKSGARGIRVIC

-192 TTDVIIQILQDF
+192 TTDVIIQIIQGF
-204 ASDYITE
+204 ASDYMD
-211 LPRDLAKYI
+211 LPYDLAKYI
-220 VDVTDKYFPE
+220 VEITDKYFPE

-247 IQYAGKTVSKELVH
+247 ITYAGKAVSKELVH

-278 FEIAKL
+278 FEIANI
-284 LNQRVFDQPNATQI
+284 LNKQVFDQPNATQI
-298 VEDSLQSQFAGFARK
+298 VEDNLQSQFAGFERK

-336 VADLMVKGSNNFI
+336 VANLMVRGSNNFI

-371 KVWERPFSVILLDE
+371 KVWERPFSVVLLDE

-451 TLLPVLKRALSA
+451 TILPVLKRALSS

-480 AIIPFAPLSLET
+480 AIIPFAPLSLGT
-492 QKKIAS
+492 QKKIVS
-498 SALDKLAEETKQASN
+498 SALDKLAEETKRVSN
-513 TSIVFM
+513 TSIVFT
-519 NKDDLVDYI
+519 NKEDLIDYI

-578 ENSFARNTSIL
+578 ANSFARNSSIL

>member
-1 VRTLNE
+1 
-7 IQQMVETYLKNH
+7 MVETYLSNH
-19 ESTLLSKY
+19 KSALLSKY
-27 TSIIVGGKRPIH
+27 TSIIIGGKRPIL
-39 GREKSVEMTLTTFER
+39 GRDKSVDMTLTTFER

-73 ANELARM
+73 ANELARV
-80 DTKRVYLEVDFA
+80 DTNRVYLEVDFA

-111 ADEIEDAMKEI
+111 ADEIEDAMNELRV
-122 NISLVLFFDEYHQ
+122 SMVLFFDEYHQ
-135 LAKIS
+135 LAKLS

-148 PILEKSGSRGIRVIC
+148 PILEKSGARGIRVIC

-192 TTDVIIQILQDF
+192 TTDVIIQIIQGF
-204 ASDYITE
+204 ASDYMD
-211 LPRDLAKYI
+211 LPYDLAKYI
-220 VDVTDKYFPE
+220 VEITDKYFPE

-247 IQYAGKTVSKELVH
+247 ISYAGKSVSKELVH

-278 FEIAKL
+278 FKIAEI
-284 LNQRVFDQPNATQI
+284 LNKQVFDQPNATQI
-298 VEDSLQSQFAGFARK
+298 VEDALQSQFAGFERK

-336 VADLMVKGSNNFI
+336 VANLMVRGSNNFI

-371 KVWERPFSVILLDE
+371 KVWERPFSVVLLDE

-451 TLLPVLKRALSA
+451 TILPVLKRALSSS
-463 NGGDEIKFPP
+463 GGDEIKFPP

-480 AIIPFAPLSLET
+480 AIIPFAPLSLGT
-492 QKKIAS
+492 QKKIVS
-498 SALDKLAEETKQASN
+498 SALDKLAEETKRVSN
-513 TSIVFM
+513 TSIVFT
-519 NKDDLVDYI
+519 NKEDLIDFI

-578 ENSFARNTSIL
+578 ANSFARNSSIL

>member
-1 VRTLNE
+1 
-7 IQQMVETYLKNH
+7 MVETYLSNH
-19 ESTLLSKY
+19 KSTLLSKY
-27 TSIIVGGKRPIH
+27 TSIIIGGKRPIL
-39 GREKSVEMTLTTFER
+39 GRDKSVDMTLTTFER

-73 ANELARM
+73 ANELARV
-80 DTKRVYLEVDFA
+80 DTDRVYLEVDFA

-111 ADEIEDAMKEI
+111 ADEIEEAMNELQL
-122 NISLVLFFDEYHQ
+122 SLVLFFDEYHQ

-192 TTDVIIQILQDF
+192 TTDVIIQIIQGF
-204 ASDYITE
+204 ASDYMD
-211 LPRDLAKYI
+211 LPYDLAKYI
-220 VDVTDKYFPE
+220 VEITDKYFPE

-247 IQYAGKTVSKELVH
+247 ISYAGKSVSKELVH

-278 FEIAKL
+278 FEIANI
-284 LNQRVFDQPNATQI
+284 LNKQVFDQPNATQI
-298 VEDSLQSQFAGFARK
+298 VEDNLQSQFAGFERK

-336 VADLMVKGSNNFI
+336 VANLMVRGSNNFI

-371 KVWERPFSVILLDE
+371 KVWERPFSVVLLDE

-451 TLLPVLKRALSA
+451 TILPVLKRALSSS
-463 NGGDEIKFPP
+463 GGDEIKFPP

-480 AIIPFAPLSLET
+480 AIIPFAPLSLGT
-492 QKKIAS
+492 QKKIVS
-498 SALDKLAEETKQASN
+498 SALDKLAEETKRVSN
-513 TSIVFM
+513 TSIVFT
-519 NKDDLVDYI
+519 NKEDLIDFI

-578 ENSFARNTSIL
+578 ANSFARNSSIL

>member
-1 VRTLNE
+1 MRTLNE
-7 IQQMVETYLKNH
+7 IQQMVETYLSNH
-19 ESTLLSKY
+19 KSALLSKY
-27 TSIIVGGKRPIH
+27 TSIIIGGKRPIL
-39 GREKSVEMTLTTFER
+39 GRDKSVDMTLTTFER

-73 ANELARM
+73 ANELARV
-80 DTKRVYLEVDFA
+80 DTNRVYLEVDFA

-111 ADEIEDAMKEI
+111 ADEIEDAMNELRV
-122 NISLVLFFDEYHQ
+122 SMVLFFDEYHQ
-135 LAKIS
+135 LAKLS

-148 PILEKSGSRGIRVIC
+148 PILEKSGARGIRVIC

-192 TTDVIIQILQDF
+192 TTDVIIQIIQGF
-204 ASDYITE
+204 ASDYMD
-211 LPRDLAKYI
+211 LPYDLAKYI
-220 VDVTDKYFPE
+220 VEITDKYFPE

-247 IQYAGKTVSKELVH
+247 ISYAGKSVSKELVH

-278 FEIAKL
+278 FEIAEI
-284 LNQRVFDQPNATQI
+284 LNKQVFDQPNATQI
-298 VEDSLQSQFAGFARK
+298 VEDNLQSQFAGFERK

-336 VADLMVKGSNNFI
+336 VANLMVRGSNNFI

-371 KVWERPFSVILLDE
+371 KVWERPFSVVLLDE

-451 TLLPVLKRALSA
+451 TILPVLKRALSSS
-463 NGGDEIKFPP
+463 GGDEIKFPP

-480 AIIPFAPLSLET
+480 AIIPFAPLSLGT
-492 QKKIAS
+492 QKKIVS
-498 SALDKLAEETKQASN
+498 SALDKLAEETKRVSN
-513 TSIVFM
+513 TSIVFT
-519 NKDDLVDYI
+519 NKEDLIDFI

-578 ENSFARNTSIL
+578 ANSFARNSSIL

>member
-1 VRTLNE
+1 
-7 IQQMVETYLKNH
+7 MVETYLSNH
-19 ESTLLSKY
+19 KSTLLSKY
-27 TSIIVGGKRPIH
+27 TSIIIGGKRPIL
-39 GREKSVEMTLTTFER
+39 GRDKSVDMTLTTFER

-73 ANELARM
+73 ANELARV
-80 DTKRVYLEVDFA
+80 DTDRVYLEVDFA

-111 ADEIEDAMKEI
+111 ADEIEDAMNELRV
-122 NISLVLFFDEYHQ
+122 SMVLFFDEYHQ
-135 LAKIS
+135 LAKLS

-148 PILEKSGSRGIRVIC
+148 PILEKSGARGIRVIC

-192 TTDVIIQILQDF
+192 TTDVIIQIIQGF
-204 ASDYITE
+204 ASDYMD
-211 LPRDLAKYI
+211 LPYDLAKYI
-220 VDVTDKYFPE
+220 VEITDKYFPE

-247 IQYAGKTVSKELVH
+247 ISYAGKSVSKELVH

-278 FEIAKL
+278 FEIANI
-284 LNQRVFDQPNATQI
+284 LNKQVFDQPNATQI
-298 VEDSLQSQFAGFARK
+298 VEDNLQSQFAGFERK

-336 VADLMVKGSNNFI
+336 VANLMVRGSNNFI

-371 KVWERPFSVILLDE
+371 KVWERPFSVVLLDE

-451 TLLPVLKRALSA
+451 TILPVLKRALSSS
-463 NGGDEIKFPP
+463 GGDEIKFPP

-480 AIIPFAPLSLET
+480 AIIPFAPLSLGT
-492 QKKIAS
+492 QKKIVS
-498 SALDKLAEETKQASN
+498 SALDKLAEETKRVSN
-513 TSIVFM
+513 TSIVFT
-519 NKDDLVDYI
+519 NKEDLIDFI

-578 ENSFARNTSIL
+578 ANSFARNSSIL

>member
-1 VRTLNE
+1 MRTLNE
-7 IQQMVETYLKNH
+7 IQEMVQTYLSNH
-19 ESTLLSKY
+19 KSTLLSKY
-27 TSIIVGGKRPIH
+27 TSIIVGGKRPIL
-39 GREKSVEMTLTTFER
+39 GRDKSVEMTLTTFER

-73 ANELARM
+73 ANELARV
-80 DTKRVYLEVDFA
+80 DTDRVYLEVDFA

-111 ADEIEDAMKEI
+111 ADEIEDAMNELRV
-122 NISLVLFFDEYHQ
+122 SMVLFFDEYHQ
-135 LAKIS
+135 LAKLS

-148 PILEKSGSRGIRVIC
+148 PILEKSGARGIRVIC

-192 TTDVIIQILQDF
+192 TTDVIIQIIQGF
-204 ASDYITE
+204 ASDYMD
-211 LPRDLAKYI
+211 LPYDLAKYI
-220 VDVTDKYFPE
+220 VEITDKYFPE

-247 IQYAGKTVSKELVH
+247 ITYAGKSVSKELVH

-278 FEIAKL
+278 FEIAEI
-284 LNQRVFDQPNATQI
+284 LNQHVFDQPNATQI
-298 VEDSLQSQFAGFARK
+298 VEDNLQSQFAGFERK

-336 VADLMVKGSNNFI
+336 VANLMVRGSNNFI

-371 KVWERPFSVILLDE
+371 KVWERPFSVVLLDE

-451 TLLPVLKRALSA
+451 TILPVLKRALSSS
-463 NGGDEIKFPP
+463 GGDEIKFPP

-480 AIIPFAPLSLET
+480 AIIPFAPLSLGT
-492 QKKIAS
+492 QKKIVS
-498 SALDKLAEETKQASN
+498 SALDKLAEETKRVSN
-513 TSIVFM
+513 TSIVFT
-519 NKDDLVDYI
+519 NKEDLIDFI

-578 ENSFARNTSIL
+578 ANSFARNSSIL

>member
-1 VRTLNE
+1 
-7 IQQMVETYLKNH
+7 MVETYLSNH
-19 ESTLLSKY
+19 KSTLLSKY
-27 TSIIVGGKRPIH
+27 TSIIIGGKRPIL
-39 GREKSVEMTLTTFER
+39 GRDKSVEMTLTTFER
-54 AEKCNA
+54 VEKCNA

-73 ANELARM
+73 ANELARV
-80 DTKRVYLEVDFA
+80 DTDRVYLEVDFA

-111 ADEIEDAMKEI
+111 ADEIEDAMNELRV
-122 NISLVLFFDEYHQ
+122 SMVLFFDEYHQ
-135 LAKIS
+135 LAKLS

-148 PILEKSGSRGIRVIC
+148 PILEKSGARGIRVIC

-192 TTDVIIQILQDF
+192 TTDVIIQIIQGF
-204 ASDYITE
+204 ASDHID
-211 LPRDLAKYI
+211 LPYDLAKYI
-220 VDVTDKYFPE
+220 VEITDKYFPE

-247 IQYAGKTVSKELVH
+247 ITYAGKSVSKELVH

-278 FEIAKL
+278 FEIAKT
-284 LNQRVFDQPNATQI
+284 LNQHVFDQPNATQI
-298 VEDSLQSQFAGFARK
+298 VEDALQGQFAGFERK

-336 VADLMVKGSNNFI
+336 VANLMVRGSNNFI

-371 KVWERPFSVILLDE
+371 KVWERPFSVVLLDE

-423 TTNAGSELFNTIGDY
+423 TTNAGSELFTTVGDY
-438 FNDGD
+438 FNNGD

-451 TLLPVLKRALSA
+451 TILPVLKRALSS

-480 AIIPFAPLSLET
+480 AIIPFAPLSLGT
-492 QKKIAS
+492 QKKIVS
-498 SALDKLAEETKQASN
+498 SALDKLAEETKRVSN
-513 TSIVFM
+513 TSIVFT
-519 NKDDLVDYI
+519 NKEDLIDFI
-528 TIDLVSKNV
+528 TIDLVPKNA

-578 ENSFARNTSIL
+578 ANSFARNSSIL
-589 KTLAYLKVS
+589 NTLAYLKVS

>member
-1 VRTLNE
+1 MRTLNE
-7 IQQMVETYLKNH
+7 IQEMVQTYLSNH
-19 ESTLLSKY
+19 KSTLLSKY
-27 TSIIVGGKRPIH
+27 TSIIVGGKRPIL
-39 GREKSVEMTLTTFER
+39 GRDKSVDMTLTTFER

-73 ANELARM
+73 ANELARV
-80 DTKRVYLEVDFA
+80 DTNRVYLEVDFA

-111 ADEIEDAMKEI
+111 ADEIEDAMNELRV
-122 NISLVLFFDEYHQ
+122 SMVLFFDEYHQ
-135 LAKIS
+135 LAKLS

-192 TTDVIIQILQDF
+192 TTDVIIQIIQGF
-204 ASDYITE
+204 ASDYMD
-211 LPRDLAKYI
+211 LPYDLAKYI
-220 VDVTDKYFPE
+220 VEITDKYFPE

-247 IQYAGKTVSKELVH
+247 ISYAGKSVSKELVH

-278 FEIAKL
+278 FKIAEI
-284 LNQRVFDQPNATQI
+284 LNKQVFDQPNATQI
-298 VEDSLQSQFAGFARK
+298 VEDALQSQFAGFERK

-336 VADLMVKGSNNFI
+336 VANLMVRGSNNFI

-371 KVWERPFSVILLDE
+371 KVWERPFSVVLLDE

-438 FNDGD
+438 FNNGD

-451 TLLPVLKRALSA
+451 TILPVLKRALSS

-480 AIIPFAPLSLET
+480 AIIPFAPLSLGT
-492 QKKIAS
+492 QKKIVS
-498 SALDKLAEETKQASN
+498 SALDKLAEETKRVSN
-513 TSIVFM
+513 TSIVFT
-519 NKDDLVDYI
+519 NKEDLIDFI

-578 ENSFARNTSIL
+578 ANSFARNSSIL

>member
-1 VRTLNE
+1 MRTLNE
-7 IQQMVETYLKNH
+7 IQEMVQTYLSNH
-19 ESTLLSKY
+19 KSTLLSKY
-27 TSIIVGGKRPIH
+27 TTIIIGGKRPVL
-39 GREKSVEMTLTTFER
+39 GRDKSVEMTLTTFER

-73 ANELARM
+73 ANELARV
-80 DTKRVYLEVDFA
+80 DTDRVYLEVDFA

-111 ADEIEDAMKEI
+111 ADEIEDAMNELRV
-122 NISLVLFFDEYHQ
+122 SMVLFFDEYHQ
-135 LAKIS
+135 LAKLS

-148 PILEKSGSRGIRVIC
+148 PILEKSGARGIRVIC

-192 TTDVIIQILQDF
+192 TTDVIIQIIQGF
-204 ASDYITE
+204 ASDYMD
-211 LPRDLAKYI
+211 LPYDLAKYI
-220 VDVTDKYFPE
+220 VEITDKYFPE

-247 IQYAGKTVSKELVH
+247 ISYAGKSVSKELIH
-261 EVLRDGYDV
+261 EVLRDGYDI

-278 FEIAKL
+278 FEIANI
-284 LNQRVFDQPNATQI
+284 LNKQVFDQPNATQI
-298 VEDSLQSQFAGFARK
+298 VEDNLQSQFAGFERK

-336 VADLMVKGSNNFI
+336 VANLMVRGSNNFI

-371 KVWERPFSVILLDE
+371 KVWERPFSVVLLDE

-451 TLLPVLKRALSA
+451 TILPVLKRALSS

-480 AIIPFAPLSLET
+480 AIIPFAPLSLGT
-492 QKKIAS
+492 QKKIVS
-498 SALDKLAEETKQASN
+498 SALDKLAEETKRVSN
-513 TSIVFM
+513 TSIVFT
-519 NKDDLVDYI
+519 NKEDLIDFI

-578 ENSFARNTSIL
+578 ANSFARNSSIL

>member
-1 VRTLNE
+1 
-7 IQQMVETYLKNH
+7 MVQTYLSNH

-27 TSIIVGGKRPIH
+27 PSIIIGGKRPIL
-39 GREKSVEMTLTTFER
+39 GRDKSVDMTLTTFER

-73 ANELARM
+73 ANELARV
-80 DTKRVYLEVDFA
+80 DTDRVYLEVDFA

-111 ADEIEDAMKEI
+111 ADEIEDAMNELRV
-122 NISLVLFFDEYHQ
+122 SMVLFFDEYHQ
-135 LAKIS
+135 LAKLS

-148 PILEKSGSRGIRVIC
+148 PILEKSGARGIRVIC

-192 TTDVIIQILQDF
+192 TTDVIIQIIQGF
-204 ASDYITE
+204 ASDYMD
-211 LPRDLAKYI
+211 LPYDLAKYI
-220 VDVTDKYFPE
+220 VEITDKYFPE

-247 IQYAGKTVSKELVH
+247 ITYAGKSVSKELVH

-278 FEIAKL
+278 FEIAEI
-284 LNQRVFDQPNATQI
+284 LNQHVFDQPNATQI
-298 VEDSLQSQFAGFARK
+298 VEDNLQSQFAGFERK

-336 VADLMVKGSNNFI
+336 VANLMVRGSNNFI

-371 KVWERPFSVILLDE
+371 KVWERPFSVVLLDE

-451 TLLPVLKRALSA
+451 TILPVLKRALSSS
-463 NGGDEIKFPP
+463 GGDEIKFPP

-480 AIIPFAPLSLET
+480 AIIPFAPLSLGT
-492 QKKIAS
+492 QKKIVS
-498 SALDKLAEETKQASN
+498 SALDKLAEETKRVSN
-513 TSIVFM
+513 TSIVFT
-519 NKDDLVDYI
+519 NKEDLIDFI

-578 ENSFARNTSIL
+578 ANSFARNSSIL

>member
-1 VRTLNE
+1 
-7 IQQMVETYLKNH
+7 MVQTYLSNH
-19 ESTLLSKY
+19 KSTLLSKY
-27 TSIIVGGKRPIH
+27 TSIIVGGKRPIL
-39 GREKSVEMTLTTFER
+39 GRDKSVDMTLTTFER

-73 ANELARM
+73 ANELARV
-80 DTKRVYLEVDFA
+80 DTDRVYLEVDFA

-111 ADEIEDAMKEI
+111 ADEIEDAMNELRV
-122 NISLVLFFDEYHQ
+122 SMVLFFDEYHQ
-135 LAKIS
+135 LAKLS

-148 PILEKSGSRGIRVIC
+148 PILEKSGARGIRVIC

-192 TTDVIIQILQDF
+192 TTDVIIQIIQGF
-204 ASDYITE
+204 ASDYMD
-211 LPRDLAKYI
+211 LPYDLAKYI
-220 VDVTDKYFPE
+220 VEITDKYFPE

-247 IQYAGKTVSKELVH
+247 ISYAGKSVSKELVH

-278 FEIAKL
+278 FKIAEI
-284 LNQRVFDQPNATQI
+284 LNQQVFDQPNATQI
-298 VEDSLQSQFAGFARK
+298 VEDALQSQFAGFERK

-336 VADLMVKGSNNFI
+336 VANLMVRGSNNFI

-371 KVWERPFSVILLDE
+371 KVWERPFSVVLLDE

-451 TLLPVLKRALSA
+451 TILPVLKRALSS

-480 AIIPFAPLSLET
+480 AIIPFAPLSLGT
-492 QKKIAS
+492 QKKIVS
-498 SALDKLAEETKQASN
+498 SALDKLAEETKRVSN
-513 TSIVFM
+513 TSIVFT
-519 NKDDLVDYI
+519 NKEDLIDFI

-578 ENSFARNTSIL
+578 ANSFARNSSIL

>member
-1 VRTLNE
+1 
-7 IQQMVETYLKNH
+7 MVETYLSNH
-19 ESTLLSKY
+19 KSTLLSKY
-27 TSIIVGGKRPIH
+27 TSIIIGGKRPIL
-39 GREKSVEMTLTTFER
+39 GRDKSVDMTLTTFER

-73 ANELARM
+73 ANELARV
-80 DTKRVYLEVDFA
+80 DTNRVYLEVDFA

-111 ADEIEDAMKEI
+111 ADEIEDAMNELRV
-122 NISLVLFFDEYHQ
+122 SMVLFFDEYHQ
-135 LAKIS
+135 LAKLS

-148 PILEKSGSRGIRVIC
+148 PILEKSGARGIRVIC

-192 TTDVIIQILQDF
+192 TTDVIIQIIQGF
-204 ASDYITE
+204 ASDYMD
-211 LPRDLAKYI
+211 LPYDLAKYI
-220 VDVTDKYFPE
+220 VEITDKYFPE

-247 IQYAGKTVSKELVH
+247 ISYAGKSVSKELVH

-278 FEIAKL
+278 FEIANI
-284 LNQRVFDQPNATQI
+284 LNKQVFDQPNATQI
-298 VEDSLQSQFAGFARK
+298 VEDNLQSQFAGFERK

-336 VADLMVKGSNNFI
+336 VANLMVRGSNNFI

-371 KVWERPFSVILLDE
+371 KVWERPFSVVLLDE

-451 TLLPVLKRALSA
+451 TILPVLKRALSS

-480 AIIPFAPLSLET
+480 AIIPFAPLSLGT
-492 QKKIAS
+492 QKKIVS
-498 SALDKLAEETKQASN
+498 SALDKLAEETKRVSN
-513 TSIVFM
+513 TSIVFT
-519 NKDDLVDYI
+519 NKEDLIDFI

-578 ENSFARNTSIL
+578 ANSFARNSSIL

>member
-1 VRTLNE
+1 MRTLNE
-7 IQQMVETYLKNH
+7 IQQMVETYLSNH
-19 ESTLLSKY
+19 KSTLLSKY
-27 TSIIVGGKRPIH
+27 TSIIIGGKRPIL
-39 GREKSVEMTLTTFER
+39 GRDKSVDMTLTTFER

-73 ANELARM
+73 ANELARV
-80 DTKRVYLEVDFA
+80 DTNRVYLEVDFA

-111 ADEIEDAMKEI
+111 ADEIEDAMNELRV
-122 NISLVLFFDEYHQ
+122 SMVLFFDEYHQ
-135 LAKIS
+135 LAKLS

-148 PILEKSGSRGIRVIC
+148 PILEKSGARGIRVIC

-192 TTDVIIQILQDF
+192 TTDVIIQIIQGF
-204 ASDYITE
+204 ASDYMD
-211 LPRDLAKYI
+211 LPYDLAKYI
-220 VDVTDKYFPE
+220 VEITDKYFPE

-247 IQYAGKTVSKELVH
+247 ISYAGKSVSKELVH

-278 FEIAKL
+278 FEIANI
-284 LNQRVFDQPNATQI
+284 LNKQVFDQPNATQI
-298 VEDSLQSQFAGFARK
+298 VEDNLQSQFAGFERK

-336 VADLMVKGSNNFI
+336 VANLMVRGSNNFI

-371 KVWERPFSVILLDE
+371 KVWERPFSVVLLDE

-451 TLLPVLKRALSA
+451 TILPVLKRALSS

-480 AIIPFAPLSLET
+480 AIIPFAPLSLGT
-492 QKKIAS
+492 QKKIVS
-498 SALDKLAEETKQASN
+498 SALDKLAEETKRVSN
-513 TSIVFM
+513 TSIVFT
-519 NKDDLVDYI
+519 NKEDLIDFI

-578 ENSFARNTSIL
+578 ANSFARNSSIL